1 MHEIVDAPFLK
12 ELTQE
17 QYELLFP
24 LFEAITVPSGT
35 VIFKQGDPAAHL
47 YIILEGIVAIEY
59 KPYDGPKITL
69 THLHT
74 GDIFG
79 WSSVVGSPTY
89 TSDVLSTTHLE
100 ALRLRGADLKRL
112 YVDHPNICQSI
123 LEKLAEA
130 VSPRWVHAKNQ
141 IQSMLQN
148 SVYQHG

>member
-1 MHEIVDAPFLK
+1 MREIVDASFLK

-24 LFEAITVPSGT
+24 LFEAITVPGGT
-35 VIFKQGDPAAHL
+35 VIFKQGDVAAHL
-47 YIILEGIVAIEY
+47 YILLEGMVAIEY

-79 WSSVVGSPTY
+79 WSSVIGSPTY
-89 TSDVLSTTHLE
+89 TSDVLSTTKVD

-112 YVDHPNICQSI
+112 YIDHPNVGQSI
-123 LEKLAEA
+123 LEKLAEE

-148 SVYQHG
+148 NVYRH